1 MKKYALL
8 CSFITA
14 FLFSSCL
21 SPKIKNTSLVSI
33 FIAHQG
39 QSVRTYWRKIDREVV
54 AKHNTLL
61 KEKGLFNS
69 DVYKSA
75 SKLKLKDPRG
85 RLFALGGNNFFMLLW
100 KNSYSK
106 SKVQTIKLEPGY
118 YYLDSFSIHT
128 EKNIIQSASSYP
140 SLRNG
145 YDFKNNQ
152 PFFLAFEVRPNQ
164 KNITLPSVELS
175 LKPFK
180 NGVVGVFLFNNNEK
194 GANAKWIEGSLN
206 QKLKKII
213 LKDTIGH

>member
-1 MKKYALL
+1 M
-8 CSFITA
+8 TA

-69 DVYKSA
+69 DPYKSA
-75 SKLKLKDPRG
+75 EKLKLKDPRG

-106 SKVQTIKLEPGY
+106 AKVQTIKLEPGF

-128 EKNIIQSASSYP
+128 EKNIIQSAPGYP

-152 PFFLAFEVRPNQ
+152 PFFLAFEVKPNQ
-164 KNITLPSVELS
+164 KNITLPSVELN

-180 NGVVGVFLFNNNEK
+180 NGVVGMFLFNNNEK
-194 GANAKWIEGSLN
+194 GANTKWIEGSLN
-206 QKLKKII
+206 QKLKNYS
-213 LKDTIGH
+213 LKDTWELKQ